1 MGPGAIGSSKMNGDF
16 TACNERKKPIDLHGG
31 ADAIF
36 CPEKSSGDMRI
47 TCFVGLIS
55 PRPPE

>member
-1 MGPGAIGSSKMNGDF
+1 MGPGAIGSPKMNGDF

-36 CPEKSSGDMRI
+36 YALKNRPV
-47 TCFVGLIS
+47 TCELLVLLA
-55 PRPPE
+55 

>member
-1 MGPGAIGSSKMNGDF
+1 MNGDF